1 RGVAL
6 VGAAPP
12 PAAGRGAAGRAVGGA
27 AGPARRVAR
36 DLPELP
42 GARPATAPGQHRHRP
57 RGGSG
62 SGAAGCLVDRAVP
75 VAAAAGHHAGGGRSG
90 GQLAG
95 SDDSATQIGA
105 VAVSDQLLELE
116 RMSVRFL
123 LGRRGAVRAVTDASL
138 SLRPGQVTALIGE
151 SGCGKSVLAAALLGL
166 LPANAQVRGRALLAD
181 GTDLLSASD
190 EELTQVRGRQV
201 GLVPQSA

>member
-1 RGVAL
+1 
-6 VGAAPP
+6 
-12 PAAGRGAAGRAVGGA
+12 
-27 AGPARRVAR
+27 
-36 DLPELP
+36 
-42 GARPATAPGQHRHRP
+42 
-57 RGGSG
+57 
-62 SGAAGCLVDRAVP
+62 
-75 VAAAAGHHAGGGRSG
+75 AAGHHAGGGRSG

-151 SGCGKSVLAAALLGL
+151 SGCWKSVLAAALLGL
-166 LPANAQVRGRALLAD
+166 LPANAQVRGRADRKSTRLNSSHVKISYA
-181 GTDLLSASD
+181 
-190 EELTQVRGRQV
+190 
-201 GLVPQSA
+201 